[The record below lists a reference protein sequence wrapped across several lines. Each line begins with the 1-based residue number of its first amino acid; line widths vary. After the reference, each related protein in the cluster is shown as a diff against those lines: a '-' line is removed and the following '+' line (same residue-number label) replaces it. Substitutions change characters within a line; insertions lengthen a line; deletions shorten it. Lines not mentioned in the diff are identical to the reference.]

1 MTELHVVSII
11 EPVGGYG
18 GMDFYDYGLA
28 RGLAETGIEVRLYTC
43 NETPKIDAANLT
55 TLPYFGNVWKQ
66 AKLRKLLA
74 FVGGYK
80 KSFDDSKRKG
90 AQIIHLHFFQV
101 NRLNL
106 YILKLARRY
115 PFKIILT
122 LHDVDPLVNQT
133 SERIHRKMYAIV
145 DGVIV
150 HNAFSKS
157 ELSQKKIDPN
167 KITII
172 PHGNYLPF
180 ITPRKKTASTPEKLR
195 LLFFG
200 QIKEV
205 KGLEVLLKALAI
217 AIRTNPN
224 IDLVIAGRPWRTKSD
239 EYIRLIHELG
249 LENHVKPTFEYI
261 PNEQVADYF
270 ANCDLVVLPYKRIYQ
285 SGVLLLSMSYGKPC
299 LTSDLPPFLETIE
312 HGENGFVFQS
322 ESAENL
328 SAILL
333 EIAAKRNVLEDVS
346 QKAMRLLKTRYD
358 WHAIGIQTKA
368 FYTKLLN

>member
-1 MTELHVVSII
+1 MTNLKVVSII

-28 RGLAETGIEVRLYTC
+28 QGLSETGIVVNLYTC
-43 NETPKIDAANLT
+43 NETRVIDAPNLT

-66 AKLRKLLA
+66 SKLLKLIT
-74 FVGGYK
+74 FIRGYK
-80 KSFDDSKRKG
+80 KSFDDSKRKR
-90 AQIIHLHFFQV
+90 AQIVHLHFFQV

-106 YILKLARRY
+106 FILQLARRY
-115 PFKIILT
+115 PFKIVLT

-133 SERIHRKMYAIV
+133 SERIHRKIYKLV

-150 HNAFSKS
+150 HNTFSKS
-157 ELSQKKIDPN
+157 ELTQKEIDQDKIAV
-167 KITII
+167 I

-180 ITPRKKTASTPEKLR
+180 ITPIEKKSTSPEKLR

-200 QIKEV
+200 QLKEV

-224 IDLVIAGRPWRTKSD
+224 IDLVIAGRPWRTNSD
-239 EYIRLIHELG
+239 QYIDLIHELG
-249 LENHVKPTFEYI
+249 IETHVKPTFNYI
-261 PNEQVADYF
+261 PNEQVADFF

-299 LTSDLPPFLETIE
+299 LTSNLQPFLETIE
-312 HGENGFVFQS
+312 HGENGFIFES

-328 SAILL
+328 SSVLL
-333 EIAAKRNVLEDVS
+333 EIATKRNTLESVI
-346 QKAMRLLKTRYD
+346 KNANTLLKTRYD
-358 WHAIGIQTKA
+358 WHTIGAQTKA